1 MYELFTWQNY
11 TARDIFELSNDF
23 YKFLGLADMEMC
35 YDTPCGT
42 EDTPENHECVANN
55 PMIEKPD
62 WDVVCHASAWDM
74 YHEAKDDYRFGFRF
88 RRPRFDCWNYPR
100 VTRCLL

>member
-1 MYELFTWQNY
+1 MRN
-11 TARDIFELSNDF
+11 IFELSNDF
-23 YKFLGLADMEMC
+23 YKSLGLEDMEMC

-42 EDTPENHECVANN
+42 EDTVENHECVANN

-74 YHEAKDDYRFGFRF
+74 YHDAKDDYRYTVLGKLGKQKTK
-88 RRPRFDCWNYPR
+88 
-100 VTRCLL
+100 VKLEKVSEQLG